1 MSHKSWQEIYF
12 MWFRTKS
19 RNLSFKDDTNIT
31 KWWQV
36 MIDGSI
42 LVTEVLP
49 SLLIDELPIWSI
61 GGLPL
66 SKKNGKIWDLIRKNL
81 KVWLQKKFLLRNVLL
96 CKLCLTFLL
105 NFWKLR
111 RSSLIDL
118 QSPPPSSE
126 RQPAN
131 VIRLVQSGDLRP
143 SMACAQTSTGSP
155 LLKAA

>member
-1 MSHKSWQEIYF
+1 MSSFMSHKSWQEIYF

-81 KVWLQKKFLLRNVLL
+81 KLWLQKKFLWRNVLL
-96 CKLCLTFLL
+96 RKLCLTFL
-105 NFWKLR
+105 
-111 RSSLIDL
+111 LIDL

-143 SMACAQTSTGSP
+143 PMACAQTSTGSP